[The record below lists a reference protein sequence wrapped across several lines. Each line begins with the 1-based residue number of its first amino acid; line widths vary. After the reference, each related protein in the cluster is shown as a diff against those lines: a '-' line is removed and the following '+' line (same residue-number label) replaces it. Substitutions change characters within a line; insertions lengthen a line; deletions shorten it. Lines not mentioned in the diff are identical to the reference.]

1 MRMPI
6 TVKDVADIFGKDV
19 FTGKGFYCGKVQD
32 LEFDLARFKIRSL
45 VIEAARGSFLGKVVG
60 GKKGIV
66 IPYPMVQA
74 IADVVIIK
82 HVATPAATDEGE
94 LGEESLAET
103 A

>member
-1 MRMPI
+1 MKMPI
-6 TVKDVADIFGKDV
+6 TVKDIADVFGKDV

-82 HVATPAATDEGE
+82 HVATPAATEEGE
-94 LGEESLAET
+94 LEEEALAET